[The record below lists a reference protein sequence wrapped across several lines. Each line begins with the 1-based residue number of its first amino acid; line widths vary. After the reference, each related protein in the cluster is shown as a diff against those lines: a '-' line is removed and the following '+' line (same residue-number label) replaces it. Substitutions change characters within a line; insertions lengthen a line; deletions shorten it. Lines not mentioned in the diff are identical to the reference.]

1 MDPLS
6 LLDEKHGLH
15 RPANIK
21 KQGLYYFVRHFFFFF
36 FFMDKNKSH
45 RKSKTGAKVNKKK
58 TGQSG
63 NNPKAFTF
71 KSAQRAEKTA
81 RRNMDLG
88 EKKLHVPQ
96 IDRTPHVP
104 PPLVVAV
111 VGPSGVIG
119 MDHGFIIR
127 RGNRP

>member
-1 MDPLS
+1 M
-6 LLDEKHGLH
+6 
-15 RPANIK
+15 
-21 KQGLYYFVRHFFFFF
+21 
-36 FFMDKNKSH
+36 
-45 RKSKTGAKVNKKK
+45 NKKK
-58 TGQSG
+58 ISG

-71 KSAQRAEKTA
+71 KSAHRAEKTA

-96 IDRTPHVP
+96 IDRTPTVP

-119 MDHGFIIR
+119 FGLMIR
-127 RGNRP
+127 LENQL